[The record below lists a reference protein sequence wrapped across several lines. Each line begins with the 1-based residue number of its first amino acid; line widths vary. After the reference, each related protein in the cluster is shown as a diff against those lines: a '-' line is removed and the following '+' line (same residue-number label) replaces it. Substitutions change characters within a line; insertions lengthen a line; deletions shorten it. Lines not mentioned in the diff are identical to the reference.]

1 MMLNYLK
8 SQGTKEQ
15 QRFWLEHARDG
26 VRTVLFIEH
35 RKAEPTVWE
44 TVSFWLSATHLFQ
57 FQA

>member
-44 TVSFWLSATHLFQ
+44 TVSFWLSATHLF
-57 FQA
+57 